1 MDRIG
6 LFAESVGKQRGLVSR
21 DYTRRTHVTCKCR
34 INAPPSKRWRRRPV
48 AFAYSLIRK
57 GGLADKK
64 CVWGDYSV
72 EYGYAALRW
81 NSDHVSPLPHS
92 TGSMLGTGFP
102 E

>member
-1 MDRIG
+1 MHETRYEKNAWKTSASRRF
-6 LFAESVGKQRGLVSR
+6 FAPE
-21 DYTRRTHVTCKCR
+21 RRNAVACVCK
-34 INAPPSKRWRRRPV
+34 IK
-48 AFAYSLIRK
+48 
-57 GGLADKK
+57 GLADKK

>member
-1 MDRIG
+1 MHSKRPSAPIRDRIVQRA
-6 LFAESVGKQRGLVSR
+6 LFNARISGVAAQGRDRGPN
-21 DYTRRTHVTCKCR
+21 
-34 INAPPSKRWRRRPV
+34 NA
-48 AFAYSLIRK
+48 
-57 GGLADKK
+57 GLADKK